1 MVFSGSQGL
10 PLVTSGLR
18 EGISR
23 KGGIEIMLLP
33 ESLSIQ
39 TCALPL
45 HIKYSRF
52 YIRNH

>member
-10 PLVTSGLR
+10 PLVPSGLW
-18 EGISR
+18 EAISR

-39 TCALPL
+39 SCALPL
-45 HIKYSRF
+45 HVKYSCF
-52 YIRNH
+52 CNRNH